1 MTGHLAVAIV
11 LVGGVAWILPG
22 LLMQRVGVSAT
33 VAGGIGAALLFLAS
47 ASTLWVMD
55 LYGEPLRFADPAQE
69 GAFVFSAATLCVLV
83 CPLLAVRIAKLK
95 GARK

>member
-55 LYGEPLRFADPAQE
+55 LYGEPLRFADPAQKALE
-69 GAFVFSAATLCVLV
+69 TGPAIDVGSVDPMRKKV
-83 CPLLAVRIAKLK
+83 HPLGVSQ
-95 GARK
+95 G